1 MSYILDALKKSEQER
16 QRGEIPDLL
25 SVQDDMTKRPEKR
38 LLWPY
43 VLVAV
48 LLLNAVILGW
58 WLIPLQHKKQPIVA
72 APNNTRIGE
81 SKISVPPVPRQTEV
95 VSPETKTAESKPTL
109 KSEPLVQ
116 QHYQRAKV
124 KNALTGTT
132 TTDVTPKVDVGMQ
145 RKGSQSLAE
154 QSQMDTHRT
163 AAMETGSESAPPPE
177 NKVYQL
183 GDLPPSIRE
192 KLPAFT
198 ISTSLYSEDPS
209 ARLVK
214 INGTTLREGNFL
226 SAGLKL
232 EEITPD
238 GVIFNFQNYHFRVGL
253 K

>member
-25 SVQDDMTKRPEKR
+25 SVQDAMTKRPEKR

-48 LLLNAVILGW
+48 LLLNAGILGW
-58 WLIPLQHKKQPIVA
+58 WLIPLQHKKPPIVA
-72 APNNTRIGE
+72 SPNNTRIGE
-81 SKISVPPVPRQTEV
+81 SKISVPPVPRQTEI
-95 VSPETKTAESKPTL
+95 VSPDTKTAESRLTP
-109 KSEPLVQ
+109 KSEPLMQ
-116 QHYQRAKV
+116 QHYQRANAKD
-124 KNALTGTT
+124 ALTGTT
-132 TTDVTPKVDVGMQ
+132 TTNATSKVDTRMQ
-145 RKGSQSLAE
+145 REGSESLTE
-154 QSQMDTHRT
+154 QSQMDTHR
-163 AAMETGSESAPPPE
+163 AATMDTGSESAPPPE

-183 GDLPPSIRE
+183 SDLPPSIRE

-198 ISTSLYSEDPS
+198 ISTSLYSDDPS

-214 INGTTLREGNFL
+214 INGTTLREGNYL

-238 GVIFNFQNYHFRVGL
+238 GVIFNFQNYRFHVGL